1 MKPIKRPVNDLDP
14 ADARRSPSVATAS
27 LPRAPAGRIT
37 GSGHSVPAPA
47 EAGERTAVASQRLSP
62 EASERI
68 KLTSLVCSVLVC
80 LGHAYLA
87 PDPGAMANPG
97 MATVVFIEAA
107 VKNGLAR
114 VSTPFFFLIAAWML
128 TNALVSSGGPGP
140 LVEGSRYRAEMRKR
154 VSSLLVPF
162 AIWSGVSFAALFIV
176 QALWPG
182 LGLGALAQASPAALA
197 RLLLWDPVA
206 YPLWFIRNLFLLSV
220 IAPVLV
226 LVLSKRW
233 LGLGA
238 LALMTVAWFSF
249 SGAQTTR
256 AVLFFSLGS
265 YLALHQVRIAR
276 PGLVI
281 RATLPVL
288 WLFVA
293 GVIAWS
299 RLATGSESGALR
311 NAAVLLGLATLWW
324 SMPIVSWMR
333 HRSVQTMTGF
343 TFFVYVF
350 HEPLVTF
357 LKAIAKIHLT
367 GNAAM
372 HAATWLTVGISAFV
386 ISVLVA
392 RAWERWAPRSY
403 AVASGGRAPRRKPDQ
418 DVAVRQA
425 A

>member
-1 MKPIKRPVNDLDP
+1 MKSITRRVGARDHS
-14 ADARRSPSVATAS
+14 ARRSLSVA
-27 LPRAPAGRIT
+27 APALPKAPPGGIT

-47 EAGERTAVASQRLSP
+47 EAAERKAVASHRLSP

-68 KLTSLVCSVLVC
+68 KLASLVCSLLVC

-87 PDPGAMANPG
+87 PDPGAKANPG
-97 MATVVFIEAA
+97 MSTVVFIEVA
-107 VKNGLAR
+107 VKHGLAR

-128 TNALVSSGGPGP
+128 TNALVGTRGLGP
-140 LVEGSRYRAEMRKR
+140 LVDRSRYRAEIRKR

-176 QALWPG
+176 QTLWPG
-182 LGLGALAQASPAALA
+182 LGLGALAPASPAAFA
-197 RLLLWDPVA
+197 RLLFWDPVA

-220 IAPVLV
+220 VAPILV
-226 LVLSKRW
+226 IVLSRRW

-249 SGAQTTR
+249 SSAQTTR

-265 YLALHQVRIAR
+265 YLALHPVRVAR

-281 RATLPVL
+281 RSTLPVL
-288 WLFVA
+288 WLVVA

-299 RLATGSESGALR
+299 RLAMGGESGALR

-333 HRSVQTMTGF
+333 HRSVQAMTGF

-350 HEPLVTF
+350 HEPLITF
-357 LKAIAKIHLT
+357 LRAIAKIHLT

-372 HAATWLTVGISAFV
+372 HAATWLMVGISAFA
-386 ISVLVA
+386 ISVLVG

-403 AVASGGRAPRRKPDQ
+403 AIVSGGRAPRQKSDQ
-418 DVAVRQA
+418 GVAVHRA